1 MIGWTEQQQMIRS
14 MVRDFVEKEI
24 VPHIDDLEYNGVPP
38 YDILRKLF
46 KTFGMDEMARA
57 NFEKQIAREEAI
69 ARGEQVE
76 KPEKKVEVTSGPV
89 SEEALDAAAM
99 GILPIIEI
107 SRHCQGLITAM
118 GVSVGLTAGA
128 IMSKGSL
135 AQKKKYAGELMTLE
149 KIGAWAITEPN
160 SGSDAFGAMKSTA
173 RRDGAGGYILNGN
186 KTFITNGPHADTI
199 VFICRLDEPGVEPA
213 DRKIVSF
220 ILDSG
225 MEGLVQSP
233 AFKKMGIG
241 SSPTGE
247 LFLSDVKAGPERLMG
262 ESEDGYGRSGAKSTF
277 STERSGV
284 AAMALG
290 LVERSLEMSVEYAKT
305 RVQFGQPIGSYQ
317 LIQLKLAKME
327 VARLNLENMVFRF
340 IETKAAGKDFSFA
353 EGSAMKLYAA
363 QSAMEVTTEAV
374 QIFGGAGYMRETRVE
389 QLMRDAKILQIYAGT
404 DEMQI
409 VAIARDLMGRD

>member
-1 MIGWTEQQQMIRS
+1 MIAWTEQQQMVRS

-24 VPHIDDLEYNGVPP
+24 VPIIDDLEYNGVPP
-38 YDILRKLF
+38 YDVLRKLF
-46 KTFGMDEMARA
+46 TTFGMDELAGS
-57 NFEKQIAREEAI
+57 NFDKQIAREEAL
-69 ARGEQVE
+69 ARGEAVEE
-76 KPEKKVEVTSGPV
+76 KPAREEDTGRPAD
-89 SEEALDAAAM
+89 EALDAVAM

-135 AQKKKYAGELMTLE
+135 AQKKKYGRDLATLK

-160 SGSDAFGAMKSTA
+160 SGSDAFGGMKATA
-173 RRDGAGGYILNGN
+173 RRDGNGGYILNGN
-186 KTFITNGPHADTI
+186 KTFITNGPYADVI
-199 VFICRLDEPGVEPA
+199 VFICRLEEEGVEPR

-225 MEGLVQSP
+225 MEGLEQSAP
-233 AFKKMGIG
+233 FKKMGIG

-262 ESEDGYGRSGAKSTF
+262 ESEDGYGRSGAKGTF

-290 LVERSLEMSVEYAKT
+290 LVERALELSVEYAKT
-305 RVQFGQPIGSYQ
+305 RVQFDQPIGNYQ

-327 VARLNLENMVFRF
+327 VARLNLENLVFRY
-340 IETKAAGKDFSFA
+340 IETRAAGADLTWA
-353 EGSAMKLYAA
+353 EASAMKLYAA
-363 QSAMEVTTEAV
+363 QAAMEVTTEAV
-374 QIFGGAGYMRETRVE
+374 QVFGGAGYMRATRVE

-409 VAIARDLMGRD
+409 TAIAKDLLGRA

>member
-1 MIGWTEQQQMIRS
+1 MIAWTEQQQMVRGMI
-14 MVRDFVEKEI
+14 RDFVEKEI
-24 VPHIDDLEYNGVPP
+24 VPHIDDLEYNGLPP

-46 KTFGMDEMARA
+46 KAFGMDELAGTRFDA
-57 NFEKQIAREEAI
+57 QIAKEEAT
-69 ARGEQVE
+69 AGGETVAKATAE
-76 KPEKKVEVTSGPV
+76 KETGGPV
-89 SEEALDAAAM
+89 TEEALDAVAM
-99 GILPIIEI
+99 GLIPIIEI

-118 GVSVGLTAGA
+118 GVSVGLTGGA

-135 AQKKKYAGELMTLE
+135 AQKKKYARDLQTLK

-173 RRDGAGGYILNGN
+173 RRDGEGGYILNGS

-199 VFICRLDEPGVEPA
+199 VFICRLDEDGVEPGK
-213 DRKIVSF
+213 RKIVSF

-225 MEGLVQSP
+225 MPGLEQSA

-247 LFLSDVKAGPERLMG
+247 LFLADVKAGPERLMG

-277 STERSGV
+277 SVERAGV

-290 LVERSLEMSVEYAKT
+290 LVERSLELSLEYAKT
-305 RVQFGQPIGSYQ
+305 RVQFDQAIGSYQ

-327 VARLNLENMVFRF
+327 VARLNLENLVFRY
-340 IETKAAGKDFSFA
+340 IETRAAGKDLTLA
-353 EGSAMKLYAA
+353 EASAMKLYAA
-363 QSAMEVTTEAV
+363 QTAMEVTTEAV
-374 QIFGGAGYMRETRVE
+374 QVFGGAGYIRETRVE

-404 DEMQI
+404 DEMQVI
-409 VAIARDLMGRD
+409 AIAKDLMGKA